1 MSSDAALA
9 TPMIKLEGI
18 AKAFGGRMALRPLT
32 LEIGRG
38 ELFGLLGHNG
48 AGKSTTIGILLGQVH
63 PDAGRALIGGID
75 VSVDR
80 AQALG
85 RLGAI
90 FEAPAFY
97 DYLSGWR
104 NLELFTAY
112 SRRISESEMRQ
123 AIELVKLSDDI
134 HRPVRTY
141 SHGMRQRL
149 ALAQAL
155 LPRPEVLILDEPT
168 EGLDPEGIHEMRE
181 MILDLNRQHGMTIV
195 LCSHLLAEVEQL
207 CPRVAILQQGGM
219 IFCGPWRKPEARRFS
234 LETDR
239 STEAFA
245 LLERL
250 GLAKA
255 SGIGEA
261 TLLGN
266 AGIPDV
272 AEALVRHGHR
282 IELLAPS
289 QFRLEDVYL
298 KTLHGEAEPS

>member
-1 MSSDAALA
+1 
-9 TPMIKLEGI
+9 MIQLEGI
-18 AKAFGGRMALRPLT
+18 AKAFGGQMALRPLT

-48 AGKSTTIGILLGQVH
+48 AGKSTTIGILLGQIR

-80 AQALG
+80 AGALS

-104 NLELFTAY
+104 NLEIFTAY
-112 SRRISESEMRQ
+112 SRRVTESEMRE
-123 AIELVKLSDDI
+123 AVELVRLTENI
-134 HRPVRTY
+134 HRRVRTY

-181 MILDLNRQHGMTIV
+181 LILKLNRQHGITIV

-207 CPRVAILQQGGM
+207 CPRVAILQQGEM
-219 IFCGPWRKPEARRFS
+219 IFCGPWRKPEIRQFS

-239 STEAFA
+239 SLEAFT
-245 LLERL
+245 LLDRL

-255 SGIGEA
+255 SGPGEA
-261 TLLGN
+261 TLLGQ
-266 AGIPDV
+266 AEIPDV

-282 IELLAPS
+282 IELLAPIK
-289 QFRLEDVYL
+289 FRLEDVYL
-298 KTLHGEAEPS
+298 KKLHGEAGPS